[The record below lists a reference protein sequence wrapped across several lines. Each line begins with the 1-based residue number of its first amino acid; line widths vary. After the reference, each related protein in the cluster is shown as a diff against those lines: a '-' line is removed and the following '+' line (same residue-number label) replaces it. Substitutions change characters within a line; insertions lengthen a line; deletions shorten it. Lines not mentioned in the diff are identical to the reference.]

1 MTHYKTIQKAI
12 ESNSISHEQ
21 NEYLQKAQIWR
32 FRHVVVTSRGYRQ
45 TGMVC
50 NFLDGSTTATVK
62 AVVSF

>member
-32 FRHVVVTSRGYRQ
+32 FRHVVVTSRGCRQ
-45 TGMVC
+45 TGIVC
-50 NFLDGSTTATVK
+50 NVLDGSTTATV
-62 AVVSF
+62 